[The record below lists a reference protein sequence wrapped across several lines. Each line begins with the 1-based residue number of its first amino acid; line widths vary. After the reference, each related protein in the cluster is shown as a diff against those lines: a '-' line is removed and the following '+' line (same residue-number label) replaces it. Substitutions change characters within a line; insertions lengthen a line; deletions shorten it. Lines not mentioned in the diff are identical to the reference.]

1 MSKYPPGLALHT
13 LRNELH
19 QDFIGTLRKVA
30 SIGYKLIEPT
40 NYGGL
45 TADEFVKVLKCLGL
59 GVVSTRILP
68 NLDELAF
75 QLDYAKKIGAKYFY
89 TIFVDKE
96 NFKDEASIQE
106 VIRKLKIM
114 GMEAKRRGIQLL
126 YHPRDNEYGIV
137 GGKRIVDRIIEGV
150 GTDLLKLLIDI
161 YWAKK
166 GGVDPLQTLYK
177 YKGLVPIIHV
187 KDIDKAGGFTNVG
200 SGIIDWPSIF
210 CALKDVGVQYYFV
223 EQDDSPDHFKSIKTS
238 LDYLR
243 SIDVA

>member
-1 MSKYPPGLALHT
+1 MREIAFISSARSISWNKIRGDGELKFIRINNELWDMSKYPPGLALHT

-114 GMEAKRRGIQLL
+114 GMEAKRRGIQLCIT
-126 YHPRDNEYGIV
+126 PAIMNME
-137 GGKRIVDRIIEGV
+137 
-150 GTDLLKLLIDI
+150 
-161 YWAKK
+161 
-166 GGVDPLQTLYK
+166 
-177 YKGLVPIIHV
+177 
-187 KDIDKAGGFTNVG
+187 
-200 SGIIDWPSIF
+200 
-210 CALKDVGVQYYFV
+210 
-223 EQDDSPDHFKSIKTS
+223 
-238 LDYLR
+238 
-243 SIDVA
+243 